1 MKTKQRYKTSKG
13 SALRCGRKF
22 VYFPNISSDDLDAER
37 KRSAALE
44 SERNSIRSTFQ
55 LEQQKWEDLCKQAI
69 SDKEAKLMQ
78 EIEELKLQI
87 QTAQVVTSEFFFL
100 FLQCEGSKTQQLDDQ
115 LSLLKKQLEETT
127 ANMQSH
133 ELQKQV
139 LSTLLLTNSQSL
151 R

>member
-1 MKTKQRYKTSKG
+1 
-13 SALRCGRKF
+13 
-22 VYFPNISSDDLDAER
+22 
-37 KRSAALE
+37 
-44 SERNSIRSTFQ
+44 
-55 LEQQKWEDLCKQAI
+55 
-69 SDKEAKLMQ
+69 MQ